1 MAHTLSEIICEKCS
15 KKGNFYT
22 TKKGASS
29 CEQHSGSWPPPL
41 INIEFIVSLPLKENS
56 FGSMWHEMIVY
67 LDDEIKMHQI
77 YNDMPAGIFTKIEKL
92 NGKLSIDYEGGNEVT
107 KGMISLIEAYSAKVD
122 EETGQVLN
130 L

>member
-1 MAHTLSEIICEKCS
+1 
-15 KKGNFYT
+15 
-22 TKKGASS
+22 
-29 CEQHSGSWPPPL
+29 
-41 INIEFIVSLPLKENS
+41 
-56 FGSMWHEMIVY
+56 MWHEMIVY